1 MSKPLPFVPKL
12 QPDESPLSL
21 VRRATIGN
29 FYSSL
34 TQFAFAV
41 NPDIEHSA
49 SALPAMARNPER
61 LRKSLAAMG
70 IDDASIRQVMYART
84 GRGRSDSII
93 WNGLTV
99 QLGDLQLSHPKFCV
113 RCLIEKGYAASIWDH
128 VASVA
133 CAEHR
138 VLLVD
143 SCPCCGENWTIQN
156 ARHECGCNLSEMASA
171 QTQCSDAAASLLPQ
185 IVSDQDQSGIERL
198 TELQHLTQ
206 HWKALGLELSDD
218 VLAELYPVLF
228 EGNWPDGLP
237 TCAPSQAVHPRIL
250 LMPLLASAS
259 PQTRDF
265 AKRLLHQNAKP
276 LHARNLGS
284 TSLGVAETAAVL
296 GVGLSCLKSLVSANQ
311 LAPIAGGRYSASEV
325 NALLIGL
332 RGEALPKGKGL
343 PLRLIR
349 AGKYRR
355 SLSWIL
361 DRIKSNEI
369 TAYNC
374 PDVGGLGQIVVD
386 KAEVVSRRECGIPD
400 AYDLAGAADHLGT
413 NTESVRK
420 LIKIGLLP
428 ADRGSSCSAVQWRI
442 SASDLNKFEER
453 YEFGSAYAKRCGVPT
468 RSAIYKL
475 RERDIHPVSGPGV
488 DGGATYLFLRT
499 QLAGIDIHDPSTVT
513 IPDANLRG
521 PHTRLTTNDA
531 MWSSQQA
538 ATELGL
544 SPRYI
549 RELVKQEWMAVSSVI
564 GRRWMFRAIDVKQL
578 RRQISEDFVEV
589 ENAAEY
595 FEQSTRQ
602 FQRTWLDTKQIPV
615 RPFANRRLISKT
627 SIEAALA
634 IWLNSG
640 SASSIGNK
648 INRGRW
654 LCPNLT
660 KMSKLEWCKQMGT
673 KDLFVKL
680 YPRNAEA
687 YPHYEKF

>member
-1 MSKPLPFVPKL
+1 M
-12 QPDESPLSL
+12 
-21 VRRATIGN
+21 GN
-29 FYSSL
+29 FYGSL
-34 TQFAFAV
+34 TQLAFAV

-49 SALPAMARNPER
+49 SALPAMARNPNK

-70 IDDASIRQVMYART
+70 IDDASITQVEYART
-84 GRGRSDSII
+84 GRGRSDDII
-93 WNGLTV
+93 WNGLAV
-99 QLGDLQLSHPKFCV
+99 RLGDLQLSHPKFCA
-113 RCLIEKGYAASIWDH
+113 RCLMDKGYAASVWDH

-143 SCPCCGENWTIQN
+143 SCPCCGANWPVQS
-156 ARHECGCNLSEMASA
+156 ARFECGCNLSEMADA
-171 QTQCSDAAASLLPQ
+171 QKQCSDAAARLLPK
-185 IVSDQDQSGIERL
+185 IVSAQDQSGIERL
-198 TELQHLTQ
+198 TELRRLTRY
-206 HWKALGLELSDD
+206 WKALGIEFSDE

-228 EGNWPDGLP
+228 DGNWPDALP
-237 TCAPSQAVHPRIL
+237 TCSSSQAVHPRIL
-250 LMPLLASAS
+250 LMPLLASGS
-259 PQTRDF
+259 PQTRDL
-265 AKRLLHQNAKP
+265 AKNLLHQYAKP
-276 LHARNLGS
+276 LHARNLGF
-284 TSLGVAETAAVL
+284 TSLGAAETAAVL
-296 GVGLSCLKSLVSANQ
+296 GIGLSCLKSLVKANQ
-311 LAPIAGGRYSASEV
+311 LAHLADGRYSASEV

-332 RGEALPKGKGL
+332 RGHPLPDGDGL

-349 AGKYRR
+349 TGKYKR

-369 TAYNC
+369 SAYNC

-386 KAEVVSRRECGIPD
+386 KAEVAPRHKCEIPD
-400 AYDLAGAADHLGT
+400 AYDLAYAADQLGT

-420 LIKIGLLP
+420 LLKIGLLP
-428 ADRGSSCSAVQWRI
+428 AHRGSSSSAVQWRI
-442 SASDLNKFEER
+442 SASELNKFEER
-453 YEFGSAYAKRCGVPT
+453 YEFGSSYAKRCGVPT

-475 RERDIHPVSGPGV
+475 RARNIQPVSGPGV
-488 DGGATYLFLRT
+488 DGGATYLFRRS
-499 QLAGIDIHDPSTVT
+499 QLAGIDINDPSTVT
-513 IPDANLRG
+513 YPDANIRG
-521 PHTRLTTNDA
+521 PHTRFTSKIA
-531 MWSSQQA
+531 MWSSKQV

-549 RELVKQEWMAVSSVI
+549 RELVKQEWLVVASVF
-564 GRRWMFRAIDVKQL
+564 GRRWMFRSEDVQNL
-578 RRQISEDFVEV
+578 RRRIAEEFVEV
-589 ENAAEY
+589 SKASQR
-595 FEQSTRQ
+595 FKQSPRQ

-615 RPFANRRLISKT
+615 RLFANKRLISKT

-634 IWLNSG
+634 IWQNSG

-648 INRGRW
+648 IDRGRW

-660 KMSKLEWCKQMGT
+660 KMSKLESCTQMGT